1 MARPKKVENMT
12 HEERIVHFEKFRE
25 REAEKRQALLD
36 TLPEDMMKALESL
49 WYIAKDVGEDLQHMG
64 EGSITVQ
71 QMHRL
76 IDDAST
82 VEHLFNLGWSKD
94 ND

>member
-1 MARPKKVENMT
+1 MARPKNVENMT

-49 WYIAKDVGEDLQHMG
+49 QYIAKDVGEDLQYMG

-82 VEHLFNLGWSKD
+82 VEHLFNLGWRKD

>member
-1 MARPKKVENMT
+1 MARPKNVENMT

-49 WYIAKDVGEDLQHMG
+49 QYIAKDVGEDLQIYG
-64 EGSITVQ
+64 PQVVSVAA
-71 QMHRL
+71 MHRL
-76 IDDAST
+76 IDDAE
-82 VEHLFNLGWSKD
+82 VVRNLFNIGRD
-94 ND
+94 HDE